1 MTGTTAHRSAG
12 PSGERALGAVLGRLE
27 AQQEV
32 LVDAATAAIF
42 AEIPAYQGNLVA
54 SVERDVR
61 QHVGEHISATL
72 TSLRRGGR
80 VAPEDLLFIRRHAAQ
95 RVGEISVANF
105 IHAFQI
111 GQRILWEAAVA
122 QADDDQSRQAVLSVV
137 VSITQY
143 FEVAI
148 THAAEVYLE
157 AEQLLSATGERL
169 RRDALEELLA
179 GSGLIS
185 DSHAQTL
192 REAGLDPAG
201 DCLVISATPTA
212 AVDDVHALRSA
223 AASLARTHQRA
234 APPLSV
240 VRHEEIVIVAPI
252 RPGEADG
259 VIARLEIAQRRLAE
273 RGVSLAIGVSTV
285 HCCLAEVPAAY
296 AEAIEARGLLSE
308 QPGLVALPTMTALD
322 YLVRQSNPTAKR
334 LIPASVAQFAAE
346 DRAAGSAL
354 LETLRA
360 YAAADLNVR
369 RTAEQLHIHVNT
381 AHYRIAKIE
390 ERTGAQ
396 LRSVSDVVGL
406 LIAAQLTEPAA

>member
-1 MTGTTAHRSAG
+1 
-12 PSGERALGAVLGRLE
+12 VLGRLE

-285 HCCLAEVPAAY
+285 HCGLAEVPAAY

>member
-1 MTGTTAHRSAG
+1 MTETTAQPSAGTTEAS
-12 PSGERALGAVLGRLE
+12 ALGVVLERLV
-27 AQQEV
+27 AQQDV
-32 LVDAATAAIF
+32 LVDAATAAIY
-42 AEIPAYQGNLVA
+42 AEIPAYQGNLSD
-54 SVERDVR
+54 SVQRDVR

-72 TSLRRGGR
+72 ASLRRGGPT
-80 VAPEDLLFIRRHAAQ
+80 APEDLLFIRRHAAQ
-95 RVGEISVANF
+95 RIGEISVANF

-111 GQRILWEAAVA
+111 GQRILWDAAVA
-122 QADDDQSRQAVLSVV
+122 LADDDQSRQAVLSVV

-179 GSGLIS
+179 GSAVLSGA
-185 DSHAQTL
+185 HAQTL
-192 REAGLDPAG
+192 REAGLEPAG
-201 DCLVISATPTA
+201 ECIVVSATA
-212 AVDDVHALRSA
+212 KALVEDVHALRSA
-223 AASLARTHQRA
+223 ASSLARANQRVTT
-234 APPLSV
+234 PLNV

-252 RPGEADG
+252 RPAEVDE
-259 VIARLEIAQRRLAE
+259 VVTRLTAVQQRLAE
-273 RGVSLAIGVSTV
+273 RGIALAIGVSTV
-285 HCCLAEVPAAY
+285 HSGLAEVPDAY
-296 AEAIEARGLLSE
+296 AEAVEARDLLGEHPGLL
-308 QPGLVALPTMTALD
+308 ALPTMTAFD
-322 YLVRQSNPTAKR
+322 YLLRQSNPTAKR
-334 LIPASVAQFAAE
+334 LIPAAVAQFAAE
-346 DRAAGSAL
+346 DRAAGGTL
-354 LETLRA
+354 LETLRV

-369 RTAEQLHIHVNT
+369 RTAEDLHIHVNT